1 MAIKLKPLSEQV
13 MVILGASSGIG
24 RETGLR
30 AASRGA
36 RVVVASRNA
45 AGLASLVEQITA
57 AGGKAASVICDVTNE
72 AQVRHLARDAAARF
86 GWIDT
91 WVNVAGVSVYA
102 LFEDTTPD
110 EFRQIMEVNFMGQVH
125 GAQAALPFLR
135 ERGGALIAIS
145 SVESIVSLPLHSAY
159 SASKHAV
166 EGVMDAL
173 RRELMASR
181 APVSVT
187 SIKPATINT
196 PFFRNARSKL
206 DVMPKGPP
214 PIYDP
219 GVVADCVLYAATHP
233 VRDLFAGG
241 AGKTMAL
248 NQMMAPRLMDTV
260 MAKFG
265 IPASKTD
272 RPDPD
277 GHDGTIYTTDGDA
290 RAQGDF
296 ERRARPSLYTW
307 LELHPAARAVAGGV
321 LVAGAAAL
329 LRRRRGTDAPAR
341 LPGEDDATD
350 EAADD
355 PGDRDGLAVF
365 VAEAAFADGES
376 MTSETIVGYQPVRS
390 AGPEAMRDPP
400 QREWTKVDQASDE
413 SFPASDPPS
422 Y

>member
-1 MAIKLKPLSEQV
+1 VAIKLKPLSEQV

-24 RETGLR
+24 RETALR
-30 AASRGA
+30 AARQGA
-36 RVVVASRNA
+36 RVVVASRNE
-45 AGLASLVEQITA
+45 AGLASLVDEITA
-57 AGGKAASVICDVTNE
+57 AGGKAAYVTCDVTNE
-72 AQVRHLARDAAARF
+72 AQVHHVARDAAARF

-110 EFRQIMEVNFMGQVH
+110 EFRQIMEVNFIGQVH

-135 ERGGALIAIS
+135 ERGGALISIS

-166 EGVMDAL
+166 EGMMDAV
-173 RRELMASR
+173 RREMMAAG

-187 SIKPATINT
+187 SIKPATIDT
-196 PFFRNARSKL
+196 PFFRNARNKL

-214 PIYDP
+214 PVYEP
-219 GVVADCVLYAATHP
+219 GTVADCVLYAATHP

-248 NQMMAPRLMDTV
+248 NQMVAPKLMDAV
-260 MAKFG
+260 LAKVG
-265 IPASKTD
+265 IPASKTN
-272 RPDPD
+272 RPAAN
-277 GHDGTIYTTDGDA
+277 GHDGTIYSTEGDV
-290 RAQGDF
+290 RTRGDLK
-296 ERRARPSLYTW
+296 RRARPSLYTW
-307 LELHPAARAVAGGV
+307 LELHPAARAVAGGA
-321 LVAGAAAL
+321 LVVGAAAM
-329 LRRRRGTDAPAR
+329 LRRRSGDASIPTAHSDDD
-341 LPGEDDATD
+341 PVDDAED
-350 EAADD
+350 
-355 PGDRDGLAVF
+355 GDATVSVF
-365 VAEAAFADGES
+365 VAEAAFADRELAES
-376 MTSETIVGYQPVRS
+376 DTIVGYQPVRP

>member
-24 RETGLR
+24 RETALR
-30 AASRGA
+30 AARQGA

-45 AGLASLVEQITA
+45 AGLASLVDEITA
-57 AGGKAASVICDVTNE
+57 AGGKAAYVTCDVTNE
-72 AQVRHLARDAAARF
+72 AQVHHVARDAAARF

-110 EFRQIMEVNFMGQVH
+110 EFRQIMDVNFIGQVH

-173 RRELMASR
+173 RRELMAAG

-187 SIKPATINT
+187 SIKPATIDT
-196 PFFRNARSKL
+196 PFFRNARNKL

-214 PIYDP
+214 PVYDP
-219 GVVADCVLYAATHP
+219 GTVADCVLYAATHP

-248 NQMMAPRLMDTV
+248 NQMVAPKLMDAV
-260 MAKFG
+260 LAKFG

-272 RPDPD
+272 RPDTS
-277 GHDGTIYTTDGDA
+277 GHDGTIYATDGDA
-290 RAQGDF
+290 RTRGDLK
-296 ERRARPSLYTW
+296 RQARPSLYTW
-307 LELHPAARAVAGGV
+307 LELHPAARAVAGGA

-329 LRRRRGTDAPAR
+329 LRRRNGNRTAEAARSDQASVDAD
-341 LPGEDDATD
+341 GVGDATVS
-350 EAADD
+350 
-355 PGDRDGLAVF
+355 VF
-365 VAEAAFADGES
+365 VAEAAFADRDMSAED
-376 MTSETIVGYQPVRS
+376 TAPRYQPVRP